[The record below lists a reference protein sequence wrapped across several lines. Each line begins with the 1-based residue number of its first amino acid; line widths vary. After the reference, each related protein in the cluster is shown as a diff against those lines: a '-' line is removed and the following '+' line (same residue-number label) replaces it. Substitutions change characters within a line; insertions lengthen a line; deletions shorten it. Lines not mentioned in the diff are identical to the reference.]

1 MIVIMEK
8 EFIDLFEL
16 QHRLKQGVE
25 SLFPN
30 RIWVRAEVSAIK
42 ARNGG
47 HCYMELS
54 QSDEKGL
61 VAKSSA
67 IIWSSKY
74 RFIAPYFESVTGTP
88 LQEGL
93 VILVKVQVNYSELY
107 GMSLII
113 DDINPE
119 FSLGEKEQ
127 ERQRTIQRL
136 QSEGLMGLQKGLEL
150 PLLPYRMAVIS
161 AEDAAGYRDFMRH
174 VEENPYGFKFDTVL
188 FPALMQGADCPASI
202 IAALDAVLDEM
213 QEGGIECCNRL
224 DDMPEGAKMDR
235 AAQQYIGYDAV
246 LILRGGGA
254 KLDLACF
261 DDYALAAVIAQ
272 YPLPVLTAI
281 GHDQDFHVCD
291 MVAYE
296 YLKTPTALADYIVDI
311 YAREDERIS
320 SCESRIRLALSNR
333 LYRED
338 ALLDS
343 LAARIKGGFSLKITK
358 EEALLESLAA
368 RIKGGFSLKISAL
381 ESALQVLQT
390 RIQAADPRKILARGY
405 ALALDE
411 NGVVLK
417 GAAGRQVGD
426 KVSVMFADGTI
437 QAEVVSVVP
446 GAKQ

>member
-1 MIVIMEK
+1 MAIMEK
-8 EFIDLFEL
+8 EFVDLLEL

-30 RIWVRAEVSAIK
+30 RVWVKAEVSAIK
-42 ARNGG
+42 ARSGG
-47 HCYMELS
+47 HCYLELS
-54 QSDEKGL
+54 QSNQKGL

-136 QSEGLMGLQKGLEL
+136 QEEGLMGLQKGLEL
-150 PLLPYRMAVIS
+150 PLLPYRLAVIS

-174 VEENPYGFKFDTVL
+174 IEENPYGFKFETVL
-188 FPALMQGADCPASI
+188 FPALMQGADCPSSI
-202 IAALDAVLDEM
+202 IAALDAVLDDM
-213 QEGGIECCNRL
+213 Q
-224 DDMPEGAKMDR
+224 EGAKMDR
-235 AAQQYIGYDAV
+235 AVQQYVGYDAV

-261 DDYALAAVIAQ
+261 DDYELAAVIAQ
-272 YPLPVLTAI
+272 YPIPVLTAI

-291 MVAYE
+291 MVAHE

-320 SCESRIRLALSNR
+320 SFETRIRLALSNR
-333 LYRED
+333 LYREE

-343 LAARIKGGFSLKITK
+343 LAARIKGGF
-358 EEALLESLAA
+358 A
-368 RIKGGFSLKISAL
+368 LKISAM

-390 RIQAADPRKILARGY
+390 RIQAADPRRILDRGY
-405 ALALDE
+405 ALALDG

-426 KVSVMFADGTI
+426 KVSVMFADGSLDCT
-437 QAEVVSVVP
+437 VDSVAPADSLTETDGRAVR
-446 GAKQ
+446 